1 MAHRDRWS
9 RNLRFFGANVDA
21 EVDADVDDELRFH
34 LDMLA
39 RDFEAR
45 GLPPDAAARA
55 ALDRFGDYETVN
67 SHLRHHDHDRV
78 RTQHRRDLM
87 DDLKQDIRYAL
98 RNLRRAPLFA
108 LVVIATLALGIG
120 ANTAVFSIVDA
131 VMLRPLPYAAPEQ
144 LTAIYGNTLADFT
157 RIRELTTSWSDVA
170 IYQQTSVGLSGE
182 QEPAPERVDAANVSP
197 NFFSTLG
204 VRAAIGRDIGDDA
217 STGQPNVVVISAGL
231 WRRRFG
237 ADRAI
242 VGKSLAIEG
251 TPFVIVGVASDDFT
265 FPRRGTDLW
274 FPIVMPPS
282 RSGAFWGSGGYG
294 AVGRLRAGVTAGA
307 AQKELRSVYPRIAL
321 ENPIWHP
328 GPKYGAD
335 ATVVPLQ
342 QKLAGPARTTL
353 LLLLGA
359 VGVVLLISCA
369 NVANLLLVRATSR
382 RKEIAIRMA
391 IGGGRGRLVRQL
403 VTESVV
409 LAVLGGVAGAGVAW
423 LGVHE
428 LVRVLPSEVAR
439 VADATID
446 IRVLSFALFLV
457 VIAGFAF
464 GIIPA
469 LRATQADVQPT
480 LRDGSRTS
488 TGSHRR
494 ALAAVVSAEIAAAVL
509 LITGALLLIRTMSA
523 LAAIDPG
530 FRVESLVT
538 ARVAPPIARFADPQK
553 SRAFFDELIQRL
565 GELPGVE
572 RVAASTHLPLAAP
585 SGGLAIRIQGQF
597 EEIGP
602 ALPVTDHYELVTPG
616 YLETMRIPVVAGRD
630 ITTDDRA
637 DSPPVTLISESLAR
651 HYWPAGDA
659 LGKHVN
665 YPWKSD
671 WITIVGIVKDAKLDS
686 LTGQHEET
694 LYRPIAQ
701 APAGLAPIT
710 ALSIVMRTSRDPAT
724 LARSLRQTVA
734 QIDPATPV
742 SNIETMQDIVE
753 RSAARQR
760 FTARLFSLFAAIAL
774 LLGVVG
780 IYGVMSYAVAQR
792 QREIGVRMALGASPL
807 DAQRLVLGEGLRL
820 AGVGIAVGIVLSL
833 VATRLL
839 GTMLYGVTPT
849 DPLTFAIVPV
859 LLAGVALL
867 ASYLPARRATRID
880 PTTALRAD

>member
-1 MAHRDRWS
+1 
-9 RNLRFFGANVDA
+9 
-21 EVDADVDDELRFH
+21 
-34 LDMLA
+34 
-39 RDFEAR
+39 
-45 GLPPDAAARA
+45 
-55 ALDRFGDYETVN
+55 
-67 SHLRHHDHDRV
+67 
-78 RTQHRRDLM
+78 M

-157 RIRELTTSWSDVA
+157 RIRELSTSWSDVA
-170 IYQQTSVGLSGE
+170 IYRQSSVGLSGD
-182 QEPAPERVDAANVSP
+182 QEPERVDAVNVSAS
-197 NFFSTLG
+197 FFSTLG
-204 VRAAIGRDIGDDA
+204 VRAALGRTVGDDA
-217 STGQPNVVVISAGL
+217 STGQPNVVVISSGL
-231 WRRRFG
+231 WQRRFG
-237 ADRAI
+237 GDRAI
-242 VGKSLAIEG
+242 IGKLIAIEG
-251 TPFVIVGVASDDFT
+251 APFVVVGVMPANFA

-294 AVGRLRAGVTAGA
+294 AVGRLRPGVTAAA
-307 AQKELRSVYPRIAL
+307 AQNELRSVYPRIAL
-321 ENPIWHP
+321 ENPIWNP
-328 GPKYGAD
+328 GPTYGAG
-335 ATVVPLQ
+335 ATVTPLQ

-403 VTESVV
+403 VTESLV
-409 LAVLGGVAGAGVAW
+409 LALLGGVAGAGVAW

-428 LVRVLPSEVAR
+428 LMRALPAELARVAYATIDVRVLA
-439 VADATID
+439 
-446 IRVLSFALFLV
+446 FAFLL
-457 VIAGFAF
+457 VIVAGFAF

-469 LRATQADVQPT
+469 LRATHADVQPT

-488 TGSHRR
+488 TGGGSHRR
-494 ALAAVVSAEIAAAVL
+494 LLAAVVSGEIAAAVL
-509 LITGALLLIRTMSA
+509 LITGAMLLIRTMSA
-523 LAAIDPG
+523 LHAIDPG

-538 ARVAPPIARFADPQK
+538 ARITPPTTRFADPQK
-553 SRAFFDELIQRL
+553 TRAFFDELLRRL

-572 RVAASTHLPLAAP
+572 SVAASTNLPLATP
-585 SGGLAIRIQGQF
+585 SGGLAIRIQGQI

-602 ALPVTDHYELVTPG
+602 ALPVTDHYELVTPA
-616 YLETMRIPVVAGRD
+616 YLETMRIPVVAGRG
-630 ITTDDRA
+630 ITADDRA
-637 DSPPVTLISESLAR
+637 DAPPVALISESLAR

-659 LGKHVN
+659 LGKHIN
-665 YPWKSD
+665 YPWKND

-694 LYRPIAQ
+694 VYRPIAQ
-701 APAGLAPIT
+701 APVGVAPIA
-710 ALSIVMRTSRDPAT
+710 ALSIVMRTSRDPAA
-724 LARSLRQTVA
+724 LASSLRKTVA

-742 SNIETMQDIVE
+742 SNIQTMRDIVD
-753 RSAARQR
+753 RSAARQQ
-760 FTARLFSLFAAIAL
+760 FTTRLFALFAAIAL

-820 AGVGIAVGIVLSL
+820 AGAGIVVGIVLSL
-833 VATRLL
+833 LATRLL
-839 GTMLYGVTPT
+839 GTLLYGVTPT

-867 ASYLPARRATRID
+867 ASYLPARRATQVD